1 MINYTSEFHKE
12 KWIQLGPFVES
23 NKHEREQ
30 NNRISHALTNL
41 PYANTWY
48 DCRVALKVRDAEDT
62 AEMWSNY
69 STHVFKTESRI
80 PDRPPRTDI
89 GSFSFTDSGHVF
101 IYWKELQKSEN
112 NGPNF
117 KYVIV
122 GANNTHLISTRTLT
136 KLEQIDAN
144 VMRESHDFHIYSQND
159 VGKSRNHSVVR
170 VPAIQE
176 RCEPPTLIKKI
187 RLDNETYNISWVAPV
202 NDESAITSYT
212 VFWCEPNNESPTDCK
227 GSIDFESVTNTVLSY
242 RLRTKNSM
250 NFAIAAN
257 AATSSSGMVWAM
269 CTVLPG
275 NEINKLTSII
285 TVRVQS
291 TSIEFKWSLACVD
304 RTILTGYVL
313 EYCPIKDPKTEE
325 CKEPPKTH
333 NITAMAKEYKLE
345 NLKPYTTYSVR
356 IRMLSENSIGPW
368 SESQVNTTLEAAPT
382 PPRNLR
388 YHNITNTSV
397 ALTWDIPDVINGVLV
412 RYEVSF
418 NGKKV
423 TAEKTD
429 GTQQQPY
436 VFNGLHSFTEYEV
449 VVSACTVLCSAS
461 SNPIIFN
468 TTIGYPGVIPQP
480 KVIQQNSILRWVP
493 PATAGG
499 RLEYYEIQVIHT
511 NNDGSN
517 ERTIPI
523 NGTQCHFTN
532 EFRDILNDGQFD
544 YSVRAVNVLHSSH
557 YKEQSMQHQ
566 QQQRKRKR
574 DLMSETYIDAGA
586 TNAMRES
593 ALLKRH
599 SKPEIDTESKL
610 LNANQ
615 HHPQQKLIITDSAHV
630 SPAPAPA
637 PSSPL
642 PSHKHYPQNHG
653 ASSSAD
659 LTHIKICIEEDDQNL
674 LDFRKADKW
683 PTLFKGPYSLSYS
696 HTISS
701 HASSGRYLYLIVL
714 IIVFTMALVYASFFG
729 FKKLKRMKDIS
740 VELPEGLEDIKEESK
755 SAKHMDGSGG
765 GGGMGGVGGGIGG
778 AGGATM
784 HDDDIMDHLN
794 HHHHLHHHGALDY
807 RTNNEQENDPLVRFR
822 MESASS
828 TASSESNSQSD
839 YNEGIDNSIEYEQ
852 NTEEDSVRSGSDNI
866 ATQLNKVRTLHCMA
880 YLCSNCWQ
888 DMIVYRFFLSVS
900 NVHFS
905 SQFRNEAVIAS
916 AIHSNA
922 SKRCQ

>member
-23 NKHEREQ
+23 NKHGREQ
-30 NNRISHALTNL
+30 NNRITHALTNL

-48 DCRVALKVRDAEDT
+48 DCRVALKVREAENT

-101 IYWKELQKSEN
+101 IYWKELKKSEN

-117 KYVIV
+117 NYIIT
-122 GANNTHLISTRTLT
+122 GANNTKLISTRTLT

-144 VMRESHDFHIYSQND
+144 VMRESYDFHIYSQNT
-159 VGKSRNHSVVR
+159 VGKSRDNSIVR
-170 VPAIQE
+170 VPAVHE
-176 RCEPPTLIKKI
+176 RCESPTLIKKI

-202 NDESAITSYT
+202 NDAATITSYT

-227 GSIDFESVTNTVLSY
+227 GSIDFESVASHVLSY
-242 RLRTKNSM
+242 RLKTKNSM

-257 AATSSSGMVWAM
+257 TATSSSGMVWAM

-285 TVRVQS
+285 TVRLQS

-313 EYCPIKDPKTEE
+313 EYCPIADPKTEE

-388 YHNITNTSV
+388 YHNITNTSI
-397 ALTWDIPDVINGVLV
+397 ALTWDAPDVINGVLN

-418 NGKKV
+418 NGKKY
-423 TAEKTD
+423 TAEKTE
-429 GTQQQPY
+429 GTAQHPY
-436 VFNGLHSFTEYEV
+436 ALNGLQSFTEYEV
-449 VVSACTVLCSAS
+449 VVTACTVLCSAS
-461 SNPIIFN
+461 SNPIVFN
-468 TTIGYPGVIPQP
+468 TTIGYPGVILQP
-480 KVIQQNSILRWVP
+480 KVINRNLLKWNP
-493 PATAGG
+493 PAMAGG
-499 RLEYYEIQVIHT
+499 RLDFYEIQVVHT
-511 NNDGSN
+511 NNNDGSN
-517 ERTIPI
+517 ERIIQI
-523 NGTQCHFTN
+523 NGTQCHFTK

-544 YSVRAVNVLHSSH
+544 YSVRAINVLHSSH
-557 YKEQSMQHQ
+557 YKELSMQ
-566 QQQRKRKR
+566 QQQQQNRRKR
-574 DLMSETYIDAGA
+574 DLLSETYIDAGA
-586 TNAMRES
+586 GNAMRAS

-599 SKPEIDTESKL
+599 SKPEIDTGATL
-610 LNANQ
+610 MNANHQQGHPVEKLIVTDSTNVPAPHPLPTSVPAYKRHQ
-615 HHPQQKLIITDSAHV
+615 HHDTATT
-630 SPAPAPA
+630 
-637 PSSPL
+637 
-642 PSHKHYPQNHG
+642 
-653 ASSSAD
+653 ASSID
-659 LTHIKICIEEDDQNL
+659 LAHIQICIEEDDQQL
-674 LDFRKADKW
+674 RDFLKADKW
-683 PTLFKGPYSLSYS
+683 PTLFKGPYSVSYS
-696 HTISS
+696 HTISLGNQ
-701 HASSGRYLYLIVL
+701 SGRYLYMIVL
-714 IIVFTMALVYASFFG
+714 LIIFTMAFVYATFFG
-729 FKKLKRMKDIS
+729 FKKLKKMKDIS

-755 SAKHMDGSGG
+755 ATKHLDGMGMG
-765 GGGMGGVGGGIGG
+765 MGAGGMGGDIGDGI
-778 AGGATM
+778 TM
-784 HDDDIMDHLN
+784 HDDDMMD
-794 HHHHLHHHGALDY
+794 HLHHHHHHHGTMDY

-828 TASSESNSQSD
+828 AASSESNSQSEYNG

-852 NTEEDSVRSGSDNI
+852 NTEEDSIRSGPDNI
-866 ATQLNKVRTLHCMA
+866 MAQLNKVRITTH
-880 YLCSNCWQ
+880 
-888 DMIVYRFFLSVS
+888 RFLD
-900 NVHFS
+900 
-905 SQFRNEAVIAS
+905 
-916 AIHSNA
+916 
-922 SKRCQ
+922 KRKL